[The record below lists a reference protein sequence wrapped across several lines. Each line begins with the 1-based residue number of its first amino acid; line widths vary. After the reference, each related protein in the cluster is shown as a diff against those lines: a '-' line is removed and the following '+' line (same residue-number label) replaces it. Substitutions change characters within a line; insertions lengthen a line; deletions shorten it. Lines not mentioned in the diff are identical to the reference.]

1 MAYFKSNESYP
12 DETYDPQDPEEDYD
26 DGFDELYEEE
36 EPEISDD
43 EHAEKVRNRV
53 LLARGAGNLFG
64 IIFGTILILI
74 LLALVFSMIYFVIND
89 MNRNF
94 SLFSTNF

>member
-12 DETYDPQDPEEDYD
+12 EDAYNPQEQEEDYD

-36 EPEISDD
+36 EPELSAD
-43 EHAEKVRNRV
+43 EHDEKIRNRV
-53 LLARGAGNLFG
+53 QLARGAGNLFG
-64 IIFGTILILI
+64 IIFGTILILV